1 MSIHPSASFRPAEAA
16 GITRLRRSLIRL
28 QDETRLL
35 RRDLL
40 RRRYDPSQPRVPAG
54 SSGGGQ
60 WTSDAGGGGGS
71 HSPMPGFGPEGGLA
85 EAGPGDGFVVDETGE
100 ETWAFYEES
109 RDEAGDVAERA
120 IVNRDGSTI
129 HSEYAASRQAG
140 FDERHTVTTSEGD
153 KVTFE
158 TIERT
163 QTMRVGGPD
172 GEIVGRTVWTP
183 GGPEPDA
190 TIQPAFA
197 PLAVAPALIIGG
209 AILFNWQSSQNGD
222 GQQAVTAFEAN
233 EYRPSSPNLLDL
245 RFAGRVSQEEA
256 EAACKYLP
264 DLQVRLDDVVA
275 RAGSVKDYPSA
286 AVYGTYVHQRLREQI
301 DAMGRVDLRAEV
313 SAYKIA
319 AETSGDTTPR
329 YGYPR
334 TIRIDAVEYREDG
347 TVCVY
352 DFKTGRAGMTQQRV
366 LELGGAG
373 YVRRRQ
379 STRAIVIQVRP
390 TRR

>member
-1 MSIHPSASFRPAEAA
+1 
-16 GITRLRRSLIRL
+16 
-28 QDETRLL
+28 
-35 RRDLL
+35 
-40 RRRYDPSQPRVPAG
+40 
-54 SSGGGQ
+54 
-60 WTSDAGGGGGS
+60 
-71 HSPMPGFGPEGGLA
+71 MPGFGPEGGLA

-352 DFKTGRAGMTQQRV
+352 DFKTGRAGMTQQRF